1 MPEQVPFLRSSYLE
15 AYVFALRAR
24 GVDPDPLLAAC
35 EMPIG
40 LASQTDC
47 VVAGV
52 PLHRFIYRATRHARP
67 GEISMVAGL
76 HHARARS
83 NPFSVD
89 LHTACT
95 LGDAI
100 RMHNKNVAHFSPGN
114 RFGLSRQAD
123 QIRWFKKGRS
133 PQAESEI
140 FCVATLIGHVR
151 LVMGER
157 WLPSSVD
164 VSKAAP
170 ETLRAQPLLGGVE
183 VRLVAETTAVGIP
196 HEQLSTRV
204 VCTRDR
210 SARDTIGPFD
220 PDALDFAESLRLVMR
235 GYARV
240 GSLTLDSATQAAGIS
255 RRTLQRWLRNHG
267 MTYSELADRVRF
279 EIASDMLRHHTQ
291 VSVTRIGYEL
301 GFSDPGSFSRA
312 FRRFAGV
319 APVEYRRQQSIEYID
334 GRF

>member
-1 MPEQVPFLRSSYLE
+1 M
-15 AYVFALRAR
+15 A
-24 GVDPDPLLAAC
+24 
-35 EMPIG
+35 
-40 LASQTDC
+40 
-47 VVAGV
+47 
-52 PLHRFIYRATRHARP
+52 
-67 GEISMVAGL
+67 AGL
-76 HHARARS
+76 HHAQARS

-89 LHTACT
+89 LHTVPT
-95 LGDAI
+95 LADAI
-100 RMHNKNVAHFSPGN
+100 RMHNENVARFSPGN

-183 VRLVAETTAVGIP
+183 VRLVAETAAVRIP

-210 SARDTIGPFD
+210 SPSPGDTIGPFD
-220 PDALDFAESLRLVMR
+220 PHALDFAESLRLVMR
-235 GYARV
+235 GYARA
-240 GSLTLDSATQAAGIS
+240 GSLTLDSAAQAAGVS

-279 EIASDMLRHHTQ
+279 EIASDMLRQRTQ

-319 APVEYRRQQSIEYID
+319 TPVEHRRQATYPSQSRRD
-334 GRF
+334 